1 MVRMLGVGQGVEHVV
16 EARYAAAV
24 FGRVQVK
31 GRAIRRSYPEKA
43 SLHRRERRA
52 GRFDNGCRDEGSKS
66 RGECWN
72 LFPAASAPSLS

>member
-43 SLHRRERRA
+43 SLHRRERR
-52 GRFDNGCRDEGSKS
+52 GSL
-66 RGECWN
+66 R
-72 LFPAASAPSLS
+72 